1 MLNELTER
9 ARSATRPLS
18 VVDLG
23 VIGYAECWKMQN
35 RLAAQVASGEASD
48 TLLLLEHPHTYT
60 CGRRGGRD
68 HILASEDQ
76 LAREGIALLD
86 VDRGGDVTYHGPG
99 QLVSYPIINLLRDT
113 PTVDYHAYLRS
124 LEWVLIG
131 TLADFAINA
140 YRLPGYSGVWVGEAG
155 CEEKIAAIGV
165 RVDGRGITTH
175 GVALNITTDLSYF
188 SKIVPCG
195 ISNKGVSS
203 MAKLMPDVPSMA
215 EVKASFA
222 SHFAAVFGFF
232 V

>member
-1 MLNELTER
+1 MVNELEER
-9 ARSATRPLS
+9 ARCQTHPLS

-23 VIGYAECWKMQN
+23 VIGYTECWNLQN
-35 RLAAQVASGEASD
+35 RVAAQVASGEAPD

-124 LEWVLIG
+124 LERALIG

-140 YRLPGYSGVWVGEAG
+140 YPFPGYSGVWVGNAG

-175 GVALNITTDLSYF
+175 GIALNISTNLSYF
-188 SKIVPCG
+188 DKIVPCG
-195 ISNKGVSS
+195 IADKGVSS
-203 MAKLMPDVPSMA
+203 MANLLSDVPTMA

-222 SHFAAVFGFF
+222 NHLAEVFGFF

>member
-1 MLNELTER
+1 MLSELKER

-23 VIGYAECWKMQN
+23 VIGYAECWEMQN
-35 RLAAQVASGEASD
+35 RLAAQVASGEAPD

-60 CGRRGGRD
+60 CGRKGGHD
-68 HILASEDQ
+68 HILASQDE
-76 LAREGIALLD
+76 LEREGIALLD

-99 QLVSYPIINLLRDT
+99 QLVSYPIINLLREAS
-113 PTVDYHAYLRS
+113 TVDYHAYLRS
-124 LEWVLIG
+124 LEQALIG
-131 TLADFAINA
+131 ASADFAINA
-140 YRLPGYSGVWVGEAG
+140 YRLPAYSGVWVGEAG

-188 SKIVPCG
+188 GKIVPCG

-203 MAKLMPDVPSMA
+203 MAKLLPHVPTMA

-222 SHFAAVFGFF
+222 SHFGTVFGFF